1 MYAGVGGSQLFYLAS
16 VFLAVLPRSYLG
28 GWSSSVV
35 GMAVGLV
42 VTVGVSLV
50 TSASAEEDASV
61 YATGAD

>member
-1 MYAGVGGSQLFYLAS
+1 MSTNETRSGGI
-16 VFLAVLPRSYLG
+16 PD
-28 GWSSSVV
+28 W
-35 GMAVGLV
+35 MAVGLV